1 MPWGVESQAAPGRD
15 PGGTALPSSNK
26 PIPEADGASTALVV
40 LGTHR
45 SGTSALANVL
55 AAAGADPGERLVPGS
70 PGNETGHWEDAFAVE
85 TNQRL
90 LAALGHRLD
99 DVRPLPAGWQEAG
112 PATEARH
119 RIVQYVCGSRLAHP
133 LWTNQDP
140 RTGLPCDLW
149 ISALS
154 EAGCSRSEEHTSE
167 LQSLMRISYAV

>member
-1 MPWGVESQAAPGRD
+1 M
-15 PGGTALPSSNK
+15 
-26 PIPEADGASTALVV
+26 
-40 LGTHR
+40 HR

-90 LAALGHRLD
+90 LAALGQRWD

-119 RIVQYVCGSRLAHP
+119 RIVQSVCGPRLA
-133 LWTNQDP
+133 
-140 RTGLPCDLW
+140 
-149 ISALS
+149 
-154 EAGCSRSEEHTSE
+154 RSEEHTSE
-167 LQSLMRISYAV
+167 LQSLMRYSYAVFSLKKNKQ